1 MASTYETEEP
11 QAPDTEA
18 RVAEVERPNAVPLL
32 FLTDEEPIGVCDVD
46 GACR

>member
-18 RVAEVERPNAVPLL
+18 RAPEPERLPAGPLL
-32 FLTDEEPIGVCDVD
+32 LLAADEPVGVCDLD
-46 GACR
+46 GECR